1 MVLLLLSF
9 VGGVVGTAVFGAR
22 ADLGDLQRDVS
33 IEGAEDRLVPGRIP
47 FEVLERMDGESG
59 GEMTVAIAVS
69 STTSSELECSFEDAD
84 GADVGWSDSAFDE
97 QLLDTRYRDY
107 DVLGTARL
115 APGSYE
121 AICEVAG
128 EPSEAAGVNFTVG
141 RTVGVQ
147 DVSAMLGPL
156 LGIVAVVV
164 VAGLMFV
171 VGLILLIVGLVQRSR
186 ARKVPP
192 AGPYPPG
199 QYPPGTYPPAG
210 PFPGG
215 QYPGGPPPPGQYPG
229 GQYPGAQHPGSPYP
243 AGHHPPA
250 PYPVDP
256 SAPGPWTPDQG
267 SYPPAQPPPDGPTP
281 QGSPGQVAWGDPPSV
296 PGPGQPPAVPT
307 ADRGPSD
314 GSAPWTGAP
323 PEAPPGAPEPDRT
336 PDPGASGWTIPPSKQ
351 Q

>member
-33 IEGAEDRLVPGRIP
+33 IDGPADRLVPGRIP
-47 FEVLERMDGESG
+47 FRVLERLDAGSG

-84 GADVGWSDSAFDE
+84 GADAGWSDSAFDE
-97 QLLDTRYRDY
+97 ELLNSRYRDY
-107 DVLGTARL
+107 DVLGTSRL

-128 EPSEAAGVNFTVG
+128 EPSETAGVNFTVG
-141 RTVGVQ
+141 RTFGVQ
-147 DVSAMLGPL
+147 DATAVLGPI

-186 ARKVPP
+186 ARKAPP

-199 QYPPGTYPPAG
+199 QYPPGPYPPAG

-215 QYPGGPPPPGQYPG
+215 PTPPGQYLG
-229 GQYPGAQHPGSPYP
+229 GQYSPGQ
-243 AGHHPPA
+243 HPPA

-256 SAPGPWTPDQG
+256 SAPAPWTPDQG
-267 SYPPAQPPPDGPTP
+267 AYPPAQPPPDGPTP
-281 QGSPGQVAWGDPPSV
+281 QGSPGQVAWGDTPSA
-296 PGPGQPPAVPT
+296 PAPGQPPAVPT

-323 PEAPPGAPEPDRT
+323 PEAPPGAPEPDRA